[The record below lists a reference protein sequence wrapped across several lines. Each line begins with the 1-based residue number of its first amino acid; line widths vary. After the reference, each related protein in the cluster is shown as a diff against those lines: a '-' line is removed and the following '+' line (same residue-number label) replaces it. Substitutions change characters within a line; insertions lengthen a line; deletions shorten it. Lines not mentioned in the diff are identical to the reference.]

1 MRLDN
6 CIFYLLSR
14 SARSGARFYKKQ
26 LEELGL
32 TPVQSIVLQALAVQ
46 DGCTTSQLGKA
57 AELDNATLTGVLDR
71 LCPAGYLER
80 KASPEDRRT
89 QHIFLTK
96 QGQEVSEILDS
107 LTEDAN
113 TRFLAE
119 LSDRERDDLKA
130 LLTRL

>member
-1 MRLDN
+1 MQLKD

-14 SARSGARFYKKQ
+14 SSRRGARFYKKQ

-32 TPVQSIVLQALAVQ
+32 TPVQSIVLQALTVH

-71 LCPAGYLER
+71 LCPAGYLMR
-80 KASPEDRRT
+80 RASLEDRRT
-89 QHIFLTK
+89 QRIFLTK
-96 QGQEVSEILDS
+96 RGHKIAGVLDS

-113 TRFLAE
+113 TKFLAE
-119 LSDRERDDLKA
+119 LSDRERDDLK
-130 LLTRL
+130 LLLNRL